1 MQVMKLDTWLRN
13 YLRKFE
19 GETWFLLTA
28 YSKMQEMDVLDKK
41 EVEYKDLKNSQPI
54 HIVKMRKY
62 VWEGT

>member
-1 MQVMKLDTWLRN
+1 MKLDTWLRN